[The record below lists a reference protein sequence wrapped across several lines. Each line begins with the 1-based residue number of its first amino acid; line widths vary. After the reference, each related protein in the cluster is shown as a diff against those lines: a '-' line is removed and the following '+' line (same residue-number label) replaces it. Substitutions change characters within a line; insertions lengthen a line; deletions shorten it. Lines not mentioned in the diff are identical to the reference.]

1 MVSLHLIDAGG
12 KSSVVDSAHSF
23 AKERTDF
30 GARKILFTSRRP
42 ALVPYVDPVVSLA
55 SRVFFLAYHVLF
67 PASQTLTMTVPLAER
82 VEFFKESLVPAAA
95 FVEVEAGQDIQIYKA
110 ELTLTAQLRGLR
122 WLMFHYRLIT
132 YTAFTVLFWLCEL
145 LFMSVAWAGWV
156 SFTGPADDDLPEKG
170 RRRAI
175 DGGND
180 HSGSDDDDGDG
191 DEYAE
196 DSDASDQPHSSSS
209 QRKSLKFKKEASV
222 KDEEDSA
229 RLLSEIPLASPG
241 IEADDEDDFD
251 EGEED
256 RKHAASAGLGTGY
269 KQGGSDQVRRRASQN
284 AL

>member
-12 KSSVVDSAHSF
+12 KSSLVDSAHSF

-42 ALVPYVDPVVSLA
+42 ALVPYADPVVSLA
-55 SRVFFLAYHVLF
+55 SRIFFLAYHVLF

-82 VEFFKESLVPAAA
+82 VEFFKESLIPAAA

-145 LFMSVAWAGWV
+145 LFMSFAWAGWV
-156 SFTGPADDDLPEKG
+156 SFTGSVEYDLPEKG

-175 DGGND
+175 EGGND
-180 HSGSDDDDGDG
+180 HSGSDDDHENG

-196 DSDASDQPHSSSS
+196 DSDISDRPHSSSS
-209 QRKSLKFKKEASV
+209 HRKSLKFKNEASV

-229 RLLSEIPLASPG
+229 RPLSEIPLASPG

-251 EGEED
+251 ED
-256 RKHAASAGLGTGY
+256 DNAASAGLGTGY
-269 KQGGSDQVRRRASQN
+269 NQGGSDQVRRRASQN